1 MESDSN
7 RTNLIIFMVLVFVL
21 IGVTAIILISSLVN
35 HESKMNNGNK
45 DNTIVDDNPTT
56 NVTTVYSGYEIGDKV
71 TLNDNSTWHVIIESD
86 INNEYVT
93 ILKDEALPTK
103 MDKYSGVDYLNNEY
117 RDELNETLNCEDEIT
132 DVHLISSEEIKTIT
146 RIGNPRKDT
155 KLNGNDYDWL
165 TARNTLT
172 NIMNNEEIISI
183 CEKDTNT
190 EASLCALDTDSYS
203 IRPVI
208 KINKNCLK

>member
-1 MESDSN
+1 
-7 RTNLIIFMVLVFVL
+7 MVLIFVL
-21 IGVTAIILISSLVN
+21 IGVTIIILISSLAH
-35 HESKMNNGNK
+35 HENKMNNGNK
-45 DNTIVDDNPTT
+45 DNTVIDNDSTT
-56 NVTTVYSGYEIGDKV
+56 NVTTVYSGYEIGNKV
-71 TLNDNSTWHVIIESD
+71 TLPDSSTWHVIMKSD

-93 ILKDEALPTK
+93 ILKDDALDTN
-103 MDKYSGVDYLNNEY
+103 MDKYTAIDYLNNEY

-183 CEKDTNT
+183 CERDTNT
-190 EASLCALDTDSYS
+190 EASLCVLDTDSYS